1 MLKCSKCGIDCV
13 VSEGTASVI
22 CPLCS
27 MESTVGVT
35 ADMPARKPRAPYGSK
50 KLATALKTPKP
61 RDPNK
66 KGRGWHLKGYF
77 EFQGKTYSFGQEV
90 SGPDAARLKAKYEV

>member
-1 MLKCSKCGIDCV
+1 MN
-13 VSEGTASVI
+13 
-22 CPLCS
+22 
-27 MESTVGVT
+27 STKGET

-50 KLATALKTPKP
+50 KAAKALKLAKP

-77 EFQGKTYSFGQEV
+77 EFQGKTYSFGQEIN
-90 SGPDAARLKAKYEV
+90 GDDIARVKAKYVK